1 MRDITSNYEDVIGKH
16 LKRLENK
23 DDKGKLQA
31 EIEYFAVN
39 LKITLTGN
47 KQLFAKLVQQASDKD
62 VTCLE
67 IETLQTVIDYKWVK
81 YTKGFFIKRFFLHL
95 FFIFWLLID
104 LVFS

>member
-16 LKRLENK
+16 LKILENK

-47 KQLFAKLVQQASDKD
+47 KQLFAKLV
-62 VTCLE
+62 
-67 IETLQTVIDYKWVK
+67 
-81 YTKGFFIKRFFLHL
+81 
-95 FFIFWLLID
+95 
-104 LVFS
+104 